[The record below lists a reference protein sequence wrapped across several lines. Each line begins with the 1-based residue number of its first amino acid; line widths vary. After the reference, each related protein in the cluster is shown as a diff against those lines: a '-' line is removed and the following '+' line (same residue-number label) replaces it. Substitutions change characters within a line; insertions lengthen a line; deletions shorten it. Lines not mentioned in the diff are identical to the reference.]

1 MDYRRSI
8 QSTLNLMED
17 RLTRQIS
24 TDELADRAGFSMY
37 HFHRVF
43 RYHTGHTPKAY
54 LRLRRLSEA
63 AKEVTFTANS
73 LKSIAARYGYES
85 QQVFTRIFKSTFGIT
100 PGRMRKTKQAF
111 HYLRPVRLVER
122 ATRGEEMKPDIIEKA
137 GMKLIGMRTTT
148 TTGENEIPQLWKRF
162 MSRLKEIE
170 NATENDIMVG
180 VCPYENMDIGD
191 YTPETP
197 FDYLACVLVESSQNI
212 PDGMEFIEI
221 PPAKYARFIHKGAL
235 DTLVKT
241 YEAIYSGW
249 VNDTEHKLAETDQI
263 EWYDNRFEF
272 GQPDSEMDILI
283 PIQ

>member
-1 MDYRRSI
+1 
-8 QSTLNLMED
+8 
-17 RLTRQIS
+17 
-24 TDELADRAGFSMY
+24 
-37 HFHRVF
+37 
-43 RYHTGHTPKAY
+43 
-54 LRLRRLSEA
+54 
-63 AKEVTFTANS
+63 
-73 LKSIAARYGYES
+73 
-85 QQVFTRIFKSTFGIT
+85 
-100 PGRMRKTKQAF
+100 
-111 HYLRPVRLVER
+111 
-122 ATRGEEMKPDIIEKA
+122 MKPDIIEKA

-272 GQPDSEMDILI
+272 GQLDSEMDILI